1 MPHQT
6 NSSADSHPSPASLA
20 SSKGALYHMIAAMAI
35 FGSVGFAA
43 GRTGLQS
50 FELVFVRC
58 ICAVPIL
65 GTGWLLSGQFR
76 REAWPVR
83 EVLLVLLSG
92 LCLVGNWVFLFR
104 AFEAMPVTV
113 AVSVYYLAPV
123 FVLLLGS
130 LLFRERLKVSSAVS
144 VAVCAAG
151 TALVSGIG
159 SGAPG
164 EVLSGG
170 LLWALLAALLY
181 ALVTLLGKGIR
192 RMSPY
197 ALAMLQTAVGVLLLP
212 PLVHFAAFGGLGSS
226 QSLWIALIGAVHTGL
241 VYYLFFGSLRHLPAR
256 TISLL
261 AFLDPGIAML
271 LDMLI
276 TGFRPGLLQIVGI
289 VLLFGGMTVPL
300 WDRKDRAAQ
309 PSALTE

>member
-1 MPHQT
+1 M
-6 NSSADSHPSPASLA
+6 
-20 SSKGALYHMIAAMAI
+20 YRMVAAMAI

-65 GTGWLLSGQFR
+65 GAGWLLSGQFR
-76 REAWPVR
+76 RESWALR
-83 EVLLVLLSG
+83 EMLLVLMSG
-92 LCLVGNWVFLFR
+92 VCLVGNWVFLFR
-104 AFEAMPVTV
+104 AFETVPVTV
-113 AVSVYYLAPV
+113 TISVYYLAPV

-130 LLFRERLKVSSAVS
+130 LLFREPLRMSSAVS
-144 VAVCAAG
+144 VIVCTAG

-159 SGAPG
+159 SGPQQG
-164 EVLSGG
+164 LLSAG

-197 ALAMLQTAVGVLLLP
+197 AVAMLQTSVGVLLLP
-212 PLVHFAAFGGLGSS
+212 PFVHFSAFHGLGTG
-226 QSLWIALIGAVHTGL
+226 QWLWIALLGTVHTGL

-256 TISLL
+256 TISIF

-271 LDMLI
+271 LDILI
-276 TGFRPGLLQIVGI
+276 TGFRPSLLQVLGI
-289 VLLFGGMTVPL
+289 LLIFGGMTAPL
-300 WDRKDRAAQ
+300 WKGNEREGRQ
-309 PSALTE
+309 SAGTQ